1 MLCCGRKAGGDSR
14 IFRDHITKTIF
25 QEKREGHKKIFKII
39 DKDHDGYIDM
49 EEIKAWWTE
58 EDSSRSVLKAM
69 EDLWSMDSK
78 YKKVMTNIRKNIYKY
93 QAWTATTTAGS
104 VSRSG

>member
-1 MLCCGRKAGGDSR
+1 MTSVQNAVWWQKSR
-14 IFRDHITKTIF
+14 WRFKNILGSYYKIIF

-49 EEIKAWWTE
+49 EEIKAWWKE

-78 YKKVMTNIRKNIYKY
+78 
-93 QAWTATTTAGS
+93 
-104 VSRSG
+104 

>member
-1 MLCCGRKAGGDSR
+1 M
-14 IFRDHITKTIF
+14 
-25 QEKREGHKKIFKII
+25 FKII
-39 DKDHDGYIDM
+39 DKDHDGYIDI

-78 YKKVMTNIRKNIYKY
+78 
-93 QAWTATTTAGS
+93 
-104 VSRSG
+104 